1 MLGHDDIC
9 NMIARSILLLILTVV
24 AGCSKDN
31 GTDEG
36 AKEAIRAFASFQAA
50 LQANE
55 REICRDLLT
64 IDSQEALQDL
74 PWEAI
79 ASQQPLKVVSAERP
93 HDDQPLYLVNIRD
106 PNNGNSKGQFIVV
119 REYGRM
125 VVDLI
130 ASAGLTAEIVD
141 ATGSK
146 QQFEPK
152 RLSPRDRERARLH
165 QLSQP
170 PR

>member
-9 NMIARSILLLILTVV
+9 NMIARSSLLLLWPVL
-24 AGCSKDN
+24 AGCAKDN
-31 GTDEG
+31 GAE
-36 AKEAIRAFASFQAA
+36 EAIRAFSSFQAA
-50 LQANE
+50 LQASE

-64 IDSQEALQDL
+64 IESQEALEDL

-79 ASQQPLKVVSAERP
+79 ASQQPLEIVSAERP
-93 HDDQPLYLVNIRD
+93 HSDQPPYLVTIRD
-106 PNNGNSKGQFIVV
+106 PNHGNSKGQFIVV

-130 ASAGLTAEIVD
+130 ASAGLTAKIVEG
-141 ATGSK
+141 AGSK

-152 RLSPRDRERARLH
+152 RLSPKDQERARLH